1 MKNKHLRLLK
11 LFNLP
16 MVKRW
21 AEKNFFELIIVS
33 GIIFFLFLLR
43 SAGYFYPYFTISINF
58 IMFTALIISVPI
70 FKTSNKFFFLVTLIF
85 WLFAGLLKVLK
96 IEVWAER
103 TAIYAFQALFVG
115 VILFILEMLTSRN
128 T

>member
-1 MKNKHLRLLK
+1 
-11 LFNLP
+11 
-16 MVKRW
+16 
-21 AEKNFFELIIVS
+21 
-33 GIIFFLFLLR
+33 
-43 SAGYFYPYFTISINF
+43 
-58 IMFTALIISVPI
+58 MFTALIISVPI